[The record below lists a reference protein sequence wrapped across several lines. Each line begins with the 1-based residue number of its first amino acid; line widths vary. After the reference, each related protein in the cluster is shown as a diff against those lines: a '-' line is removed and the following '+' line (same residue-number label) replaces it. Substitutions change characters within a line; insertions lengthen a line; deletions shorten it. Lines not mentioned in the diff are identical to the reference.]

1 MAKRSKRYERAAAL
15 VDRAKVY
22 EPQEA
27 LDLLKTLPAP
37 KFDEAVEVV
46 VRLGID
52 PRKSDQLVRG
62 AVSLPNGLGK
72 TVKVVVFA
80 EGDKAEAA
88 RAAGAD
94 EVGSEDLAKRISEG
108 WLDFDIVIASPD
120 MMKHVGKLGKV
131 LGPQGKMPSPK
142 SGTVT
147 ADVATAVQEFKAGK
161 VEFRTDAGGN
171 VHAPVGKRSFSTQAL
186 SENLKT
192 FLDHVSGMRPPA
204 VKGTFVRRVSLSTS
218 MSPGLWISYGS

>member
-1 MAKRSKRYERAAAL
+1 MAKRSKRYERAVAL

-27 LDLLKTLPAP
+27 LDLLKTLPSP
-37 KFDEAVEVV
+37 KFDESVEVV

-72 TVKVVVFA
+72 SVKVVVFA